1 MMSGMT
7 ALTFGDALTAQSAGS
22 VAYVSSGDGKSFTA
36 TYSDYQLQIGD
47 GTGTPTVMAAR
58 WEWFSVPVSTHQHS
72 DPFTV
77 TVSGTASTQSGPPG
91 ARASL
96 LIRVDGE
103 VDVTDFPV
111 GSDAPFTRSVDAFT
125 DGFQSELQI
134 AVGVVLNGDR
144 GFAAELTVDTVNGET
159 AP

>member
-1 MMSGMT
+1 MMSCMT
-7 ALTFGDALTAQSAGS
+7 ALTFGDVLTAQSAAP
-22 VAYVSSGDGKSFTA
+22 VAYVSSGDGKTFTA
-36 TYSDYQLQIGD
+36 TYSDYQVQIGD

-58 WEWFSVPVSTHQHS
+58 WEWFSVSVSTHQHS

-77 TVSGTASTQSGPPG
+77 IVSGSVSTESGPPG
-91 ARASL
+91 AWASL
-96 LIRVDGE
+96 LISVDGE
-103 VDVTDFPV
+103 VDVTDFPAGTDV
-111 GSDAPFTRSVDAFT
+111 AFTRTVDAFT

-144 GFAAELTVDTVNGET
+144 GFAAELAVDTVNGET

>member
-1 MMSGMT
+1 MISGMT

-36 TYSDYQLQIGD
+36 TYSDYQLHIGD

-96 LIRVDGE
+96 LISVDGE
-103 VDVTDFPV
+103 VDVTDF
-111 GSDAPFTRSVDAFT
+111 
-125 DGFQSELQI
+125 
-134 AVGVVLNGDR
+134 
-144 GFAAELTVDTVNGET
+144 
-159 AP
+159 